1 MVVKVLILA
10 PITDTVV
17 VVDRAKDALNLAV
30 DKVSCSTLKVISNPS
45 DCLGLGGANGGGT
58 EVDDAMCCSRSIFQV
73 WPM

>member
-30 DKVSCSTLKVISNPS
+30 DKVSCSTLKVISN
-45 DCLGLGGANGGGT
+45 
-58 EVDDAMCCSRSIFQV
+58 
-73 WPM
+73 